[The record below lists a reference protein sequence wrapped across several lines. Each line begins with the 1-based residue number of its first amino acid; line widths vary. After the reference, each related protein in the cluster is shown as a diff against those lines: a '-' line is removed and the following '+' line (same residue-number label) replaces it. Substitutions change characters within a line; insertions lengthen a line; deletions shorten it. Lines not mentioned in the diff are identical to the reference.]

1 MRRPFF
7 SRLLTAMFGLWF
19 TFTLIQPTGMIGMT
33 MSGGS
38 ASMMA
43 GMSMSGTPMNGTSTA
58 DISMMDMSGMEMS
71 GMDMSPHDM
80 SRSSTHAEKVANAGQ
95 GAPAQSNA
103 PQECDQHDCCCSAVP
118 LTMLAP
124 NATLSWLPE
133 HVINQDTPRTGDCVV
148 HTDGQVRLPFANGP
162 PAAVIA

>member
-1 MRRPFF
+1 MRRTFL

-19 TFTLIQPTGMIGMT
+19 TFTLVQPTGMIGMT

-38 ASMMA
+38 ASGMAMMDGMSMA
-43 GMSMSGTPMNGTSTA
+43 GMEMSR
-58 DISMMDMSGMEMS
+58 MDMS
-71 GMDMSPHDM
+71 GMDMSM
-80 SRSSTHAEKVANAGQ
+80 EMAAAHAEKVANAQ
-95 GAPAQSNA
+95 QSSPAQSSA

-124 NATLSWLPE
+124 HATLAWLPE
-133 HVINQDTPRTGDCVV
+133 HVINQDTPQTGDCVA

-162 PAAVIA
+162 PAAVMA